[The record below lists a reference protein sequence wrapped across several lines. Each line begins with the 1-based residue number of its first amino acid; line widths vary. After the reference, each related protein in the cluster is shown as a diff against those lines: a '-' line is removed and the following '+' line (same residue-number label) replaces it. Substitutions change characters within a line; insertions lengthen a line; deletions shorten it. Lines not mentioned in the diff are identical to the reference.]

1 MPPSP
6 FWWLTAIGTS
16 LKENCLLTLSTWMQ
30 VDSRATA
37 WPKVISQPLYEQ
49 GGCWKLEFTLGI
61 KCKACKCLQPMF
73 MYMRAA
79 SLKESVPD
87 LLIRPAKLNPGE
99 KNKKLK
105 FNKIQVS

>member
-1 MPPSP
+1 
-6 FWWLTAIGTS
+6 
-16 LKENCLLTLSTWMQ
+16 
-30 VDSRATA
+30 
-37 WPKVISQPLYEQ
+37 
-49 GGCWKLEFTLGI
+49 
-61 KCKACKCLQPMF
+61 MF

-87 LLIRPAKLNPGE
+87 LLIPPAKFNPGE

>member
-1 MPPSP
+1 
-6 FWWLTAIGTS
+6 
-16 LKENCLLTLSTWMQ
+16 
-30 VDSRATA
+30 
-37 WPKVISQPLYEQ
+37 
-49 GGCWKLEFTLGI
+49 
-61 KCKACKCLQPMF
+61 MF